1 MRNLFERSMQMK
13 TMIMIKVRG
22 YHIDGFGHVNHARYM
37 EFLEEARWAYC
48 EENGI
53 FERLFSAKRISHAV
67 VGMTI
72 NFRRSATIGD
82 SLRIVTGVSKMGKK
96 SYTMRQQIY
105 LKDPDILIADADVT
119 NVLLNPAGKIM
130 LIDDEITLLWPDLKE
145 LS

>member
-1 MRNLFERSMQMK
+1 MQMK

-105 LKDPDILIADADVT
+105 LKDSDILIADADVT